1 MTRSD
6 AAIRPPDD
14 VANVTAVSTLDPN
27 HPPVMVTKV
36 PSSPFAGVNA
46 AKIGLPMKTKAE
58 GILGPVDTVLALV
71 PLAHSPEVFSP
82 TEKPAAPLEII
93 AE

>member
-1 MTRSD
+1 
-6 AAIRPPDD
+6 
-14 VANVTAVSTLDPN
+14 V
-27 HPPVMVTKV
+27 
-36 PSSPFAGVNA
+36 GVKE
-46 AKIGLPMKTKAE
+46 AKTGLPVKTNAE

-82 TEKPAAPLEII
+82 TEKAAAPLEIT